1 MDAPAQF
8 ETQRNGRTSIFAII
22 VLYNKLA
29 ASSPTIKTLLE
40 AAHAASNR
48 LRLTVLIVDNTPGGQ
63 DPGILPEGVRYYAEP
78 DNPGLAVPYN
88 KALKMAEEEG
98 FTWLL
103 TLDQD
108 TNLPVDFLKKIEV
121 YAEEY
126 VSDARV
132 AGIVPRIADRGRLI
146 SPFRFVGGFFPKVL
160 APGVEGVSKRFTSA
174 LNSASMLR
182 VSAVRMLGGYDLQFP
197 LHNSDTNLFH
207 RLDLAGKR
215 LIVAGNI
222 LVNHELA
229 IMDRQG
235 RMTPERYR
243 RLLADERAFW
253 DFHMGVLGRAE
264 RLLRLVGRMCK
275 DTLRDENRDFRAI
288 TLNEIKLRLL
298 TRRSNRIRR
307 WTEAR

>member
-8 ETQRNGRTSIFAII
+8 DIQGDVGTSIFAII
-22 VLYNKLA
+22 VLYKKTAA
-29 ASSPTIKTLLE
+29 ASPTVWTLLE

-48 LRLTVLIVDNTPGGQ
+48 LRLTVLVVDNTPGGQ
-63 DPGILPEGVRYYAEP
+63 DLGVLPGGVRYHAEP

-121 YAEEY
+121 YAEQY
-126 VSDARV
+126 ASAARV
-132 AGIVPRIADRGRLI
+132 AGIVPRITDRGRLI

-182 VSAVRMLGGYDLQFP
+182 VSTVRMLGGYDLQFP

-207 RLDLAGKR
+207 RLDQAGKR
-215 LIVAGNI
+215 LVVAGNI
-222 LVNHELA
+222 LVSHELA

-243 RLLADERAFW
+243 RLLADERVFW
-253 DFHMGVLGRAE
+253 DLHMGVLGRAE
-264 RLLRLVGRMCK
+264 RLLRLMGRVCK
-275 DTLRDENRDFRAI
+275 DLARNENRDFCAI
-288 TLNEIKLRLL
+288 TLDEIKLRLL

-307 WTEAR
+307 WTEV